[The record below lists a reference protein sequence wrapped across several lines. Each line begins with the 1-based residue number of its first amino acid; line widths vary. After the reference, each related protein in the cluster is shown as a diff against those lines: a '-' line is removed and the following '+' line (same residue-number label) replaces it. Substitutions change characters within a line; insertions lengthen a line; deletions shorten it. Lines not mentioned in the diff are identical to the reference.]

1 MCAST
6 YSTFHFFCFFLF
18 IYAPC
23 ILRCDFA
30 KLKLRLRAMNCLVL
44 MIYPVLRNDL
54 RLGKKYEMS
63 ITFLMT
69 ALVNFLTNT
78 GLKVSY
84 NLFI

>member
-1 MCAST
+1 
-6 YSTFHFFCFFLF
+6 
-18 IYAPC
+18 
-23 ILRCDFA
+23 
-30 KLKLRLRAMNCLVL
+30 MNCSVL

-54 RLGKKYEMS
+54 RLGKKYEMP

-84 NLFI
+84 NLFSTILNQYILLTNYIRDYNINC